1 MWDVFVQRRTGCC
14 MGGHMAGQ
22 ASTQNRTALPLAGAA
37 AVLGLTTEALRKRWK
52 RGKID
57 GYRGAG
63 GRVFIYVQKDGQM
76 PGQASGTAYAGQ
88 ADSETGEAGL
98 HASELAVVVELQRT
112 ELDRLL
118 NSNHRLEERVD
129 TLIKQNENEQVL
141 RRQMQATLDRL
152 TERQALPAP
161 PDENAQLKRR
171 LDENENTL
179 GMLKQGVM
187 ALIGYIEGQKHAR

>member
-1 MWDVFVQRRTGCC
+1 
-14 MGGHMAGQ
+14 MAGQ
-22 ASTQNRTALPLAGAA
+22 TSTQNRTALPLAAAA

-57 GYRGAG
+57 GYSSAG
-63 GRVFIYVQKDGQM
+63 GPVFIYVEQPGQIH
-76 PGQASGTAYAGQ
+76 GQASRTADSPQ
-88 ADSETGEAGL
+88 ADAESAVAGM
-98 HASELAVVVELQRT
+98 AAAELAIVVELQRT

-118 NSNHRLEERVD
+118 EGNGRLEERVD

-161 PDENAQLKRR
+161 SDENAQLRQR
-171 LDENENTL
+171 LDENETTL
-179 GMLKQGVM
+179 GMLKQGVV
-187 ALIGYIEGQKHAR
+187 ALIGYIEAQQHAH